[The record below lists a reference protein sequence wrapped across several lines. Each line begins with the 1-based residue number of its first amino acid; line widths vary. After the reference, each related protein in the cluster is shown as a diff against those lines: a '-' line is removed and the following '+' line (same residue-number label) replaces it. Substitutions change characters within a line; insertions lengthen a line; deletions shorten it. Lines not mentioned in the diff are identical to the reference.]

1 MGDGKRLFQNINN
14 AVQLFVETYER
25 SHWALRCLDD
35 LTKILSV
42 KICFITM
49 FSSSAQYVFVS
60 TYIFFLNQKLYYHKT
75 FHNKNVMHNI
85 LISQK
90 VLSQK

>member
-14 AVQLFVETYER
+14 AVQLFVETYEK

-60 TYIFFLNQKLYYHKT
+60 TYIFFFYQKLFFTKLFITKILCTT
-75 FHNKNVMHNI
+75 F
-85 LISQK
+85 
-90 VLSQK
+90 